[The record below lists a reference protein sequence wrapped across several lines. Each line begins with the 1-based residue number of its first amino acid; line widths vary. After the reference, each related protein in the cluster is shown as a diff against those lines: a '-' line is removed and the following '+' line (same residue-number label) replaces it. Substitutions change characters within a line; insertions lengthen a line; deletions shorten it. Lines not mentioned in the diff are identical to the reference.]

1 MPIAAVGVA
10 AVAIGA
16 AVDLGTT
23 MSIVAAVGAT
33 VGAVGSVTG
42 SKPLMIAGGVLGA
55 VGGIGAI
62 AQGAGLIG
70 SDAEMFGSAVSPGS
84 TASVGD
90 AVTAAASQG
99 SDVGG
104 AFTEGEAG
112 AMASG
117 ADQGMMT
124 GALAPAGT
132 AGSSMGAPANS
143 DIVNSISGQV
153 TNPGATVNPGGM
165 PGAGMTPTTG
175 SVGANAQP
183 PAVTPAAAIPQGD
196 GGDMNAPGDVARQAG
211 NGLTPNGMI
220 NGPTPSPT
228 APVAAPASAAPPPPV
243 AAGNTAAPPAPT
255 TGANAGGSLLNP
267 GDTGLADAGKA
278 AMSTGAP
285 INGAGGSALSS
296 LYDFAT
302 SSGGGRLLGG
312 VFQGAMGF
320 IAGATSQLT
329 PAQVAALQA
338 QANANQAAANLSTQQ
353 LSNIQSGPA
362 TSTVNPRAVG
372 TLAPG
377 SVSGGNFRSTG
388 LINGQ
393 NPVTGSPA

>member
-70 SDAEMFGSAVSPGS
+70 SDAEMFGGAVSPGS

-99 SDVGG
+99 SDAGG
-104 AFTEGEAG
+104 AYSTAEGAG
-112 AMASG
+112 MMEG
-117 ADQGMMT
+117 ADT
-124 GALAPAGT
+124 GTGLAAGT
-132 AGSSMGAPANS
+132 PSTLGPVT

-183 PAVTPAAAIPQGD
+183 PAVTPAAAGGYTGPQGD